1 MTGGGGLHAG
11 GLRPSPPGAREA
23 QTAGPAEVQGRAGPN
38 AEPGWEPG
46 PQGSGPKLVS
56 SGVPSEAS

>member
-1 MTGGGGLHAG
+1 M
-11 GLRPSPPGAREA
+11 
-23 QTAGPAEVQGRAGPN
+23 AGPAEVQGRAGPN